1 MPKNQ
6 WAHTL
11 TNSDGRCFLRR
22 IDACKTEKQVKDA
35 PAVVRW
41 GEPLMLK
48 LAKNAV
54 IWEQEYGFREYSGEE
69 KKMNTWVCALSGF
82 I

>member
-1 MPKNQ
+1 
-6 WAHTL
+6 
-11 TNSDGRCFLRR
+11 
-22 IDACKTEKQVKDA
+22 
-35 PAVVRW
+35 
-41 GEPLMLK
+41 MLK